1 MYTKA
6 IAKINDQ
13 KLFAV
18 KIRNI
23 ADISNKRRKIKK
35 SSSSAS
41 LLIKL
46 TEFFVY
52 NRLEIADFSADIQVL

>member
-18 KIRNI
+18 KIGNFV
-23 ADISNKRRKIKK
+23 DISNKRRKINT
-35 SSSSAS
+35 SSISAS
-41 LLIKL
+41 LLMKL

-52 NRLEIADFSADIQVL
+52 N

>member
-6 IAKINDQ
+6 IAKLNDQ
-13 KLFAV
+13 KLFSV

-23 ADISNKRRKIKK
+23 ADISNERRKINK
-35 SSSSAS
+35 SSISAS

-52 NRLEIADFSADIQVL
+52 NR

>member
-1 MYTKA
+1 MLKSSKYIKLYTKA

-23 ADISNKRRKIKK
+23 ADINNK
-35 SSSSAS
+35 
-41 LLIKL
+41 
-46 TEFFVY
+46 T
-52 NRLEIADFSADIQVL
+52 IANK

>member
-6 IAKINDQ
+6 IAKLNEQ

-23 ADISNKRRKIKK
+23 ADMSNKRRKDNK
-35 SSSSAS
+35 SSISAS

-46 TEFFVY
+46 SEFFVY
-52 NRLEIADFSADIQVL
+52 NR

>member
-23 ADISNKRRKIKK
+23 ADISNEGRKINK
-35 SSSSAS
+35 SSISAS

-46 TEFFVY
+46 TKFVVY
-52 NRLEIADFSADIQVL
+52 NR

>member
-23 ADISNKRRKIKK
+23 ADISNKRNKINK
-35 SSSSAS
+35 SSNSPNFFFK
-41 LLIKL
+41 LI
-46 TEFFVY
+46 EFFVY
-52 NRLEIADFSADIQVL
+52 N

>member
-18 KIRNI
+18 KMKNI
-23 ADISNKRRKIKK
+23 ADIRNKRRKINK
-35 SSSSAS
+35 SNISAS

-52 NRLEIADFSADIQVL
+52 NR

>member
-35 SSSSAS
+35 SSISAS

-46 TEFFVY
+46 TEFFV
-52 NRLEIADFSADIQVL
+52 LADFSADIQVL

>member
-18 KIRNI
+18 KIRTI
-23 ADISNKRRKIKK
+23 AYISNKRRKINKC
-35 SSSSAS
+35 SISAS

-46 TEFFVY
+46 TEFYVY
-52 NRLEIADFSADIQVL
+52 I

>member
-6 IAKINDQ
+6 IAKMNDQ

-23 ADISNKRRKIKK
+23 ADISNKRRKINK
-35 SSSSAS
+35 SNISAS

-52 NRLEIADFSADIQVL
+52 NR